1 MKVNAYSRETIS
13 RLSRLFSFLS
23 QEMNLDISISTVV
36 GNI

>member
-1 MKVNAYSRETIS
+1 MKVNAYSSETIS
-13 RLSRLFSFLS
+13 FLC